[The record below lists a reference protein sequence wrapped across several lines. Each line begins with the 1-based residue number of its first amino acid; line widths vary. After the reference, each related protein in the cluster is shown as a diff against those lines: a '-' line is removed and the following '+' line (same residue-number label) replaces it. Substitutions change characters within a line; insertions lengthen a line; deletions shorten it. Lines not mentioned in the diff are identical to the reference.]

1 MTELTRLRSPSARL
15 DWEDFAT
22 LNLTNVEV
30 MVSPDGNTV
39 LVSSNDGWQH
49 VKRSVSAE
57 PHQGAHLNNGKEAEL
72 NGVLIHQATDGH
84 LIIETSEDAVVE
96 FAGFPEK
103 DLKVGQLTQNGV
115 FIGASTDADGAKRAW
130 FADINDV
137 QDSEGKRLKATFNEA
152 AAIAKERNAQNHLNH
167 DDWIVAPTANHQ
179 PGAIDVLKTLFNN
192 RAAVGGFEAGAQ
204 YWSSTPVFAL
214 NSNYKHTVDFET
226 GVRGAV
232 DEKTPL
238 SFRLVRSVKL

>member
-1 MTELTRLRSPSARL
+1 MTELTALRHPVGHFDTNTLEVTNASVSVS
-15 DWEDFAT
+15 EDG
-22 LNLTNVEV
+22 LKI
-30 MVSPDGNTV
+30 
-39 LVSSNDGWQH
+39 LVSTHDGWQH
-49 VKRSVSAE
+49 VKTPVSAQ
-57 PHQGAHLNNGKEAEL
+57 PQQGVHINDAQTAEV
-72 NGVLIHQATDGH
+72 NVVIVQQATDGH
-84 LIIETSEDAVVE
+84 LVIATSEDAVVE

-103 DLKVGQLTQNGV
+103 DLEVGQLTQNGV
-115 FIGASTDADGAKRAW
+115 FIGASTDTDGAKRAW

-137 QDSEGKRLKATFNEA
+137 QDSEGKRLKATFKEA
-152 AAIAKERNAQNHLNH
+152 AAIAKERNAQNYLNH

-214 NSNYKHTVDFET
+214 NSNYKHTVDFKT

-232 DEKTPL
+232 DENTPL